1 MPQNFPA
8 LLHAG
13 ISPRNRVKELKK
25 IGETHHQISPHIFNM
40 SLQPCFAAWLVL
52 HKNYDLPTLWTD
64 HYEPYLPQARSARYA

>member
-25 IGETHHQISPHIFNM
+25 IGETHHGRLHDKGYTPALN
-40 SLQPCFAAWLVL
+40 LQHDPKKRAQ
-52 HKNYDLPTLWTD
+52 KS
-64 HYEPYLPQARSARYA
+64 R